1 VDEQADREHTET
13 ADEGTDWVPV
23 DGPHDPALAGSAT
36 TETGMSPAPRSVS
49 VQVVIGL
56 CLLVLGAL
64 QGVGSFLAWLTYS
77 EQGVSGSLKGITNWR
92 GFGWITLVLAI
103 AIVVVI
109 VADLVQPTVALKA
122 VTAALFGAS
131 GVVATYY
138 VLQYCVFPTP
148 GQPSTSVGWG
158 SGLIIGAGVA
168 GLGLGSLSAMLAR
181 PSHRTAA

>member
-1 VDEQADREHTET
+1 MDEQADHEHTET
-13 ADEGTDWVPV
+13 ADEGSGWVPDV
-23 DGPHDPALAGSAT
+23 APHDPALAGTAT
-36 TETGMSPAPRSVS
+36 TEAEMSPAPRSVS
-49 VQVVIGL
+49 MQVVIGL

-77 EQGVSGSLKGITNWR
+77 VQGQSGSLKGITSWR

-103 AIVVVI
+103 VIVVVI

-131 GVVATYY
+131 GVVAAYY

-148 GQPSTSVGWG
+148 GQPSTSIGWG
-158 SGLIIGAGVA
+158 SGLVIGAGVV

-181 PSHRTAA
+181 PSHPTAA